1 MRTLNISISEF
12 EYNKFGLKEDNFSFS
27 ELLDIVSRELMRQKL
42 LKSVELAE
50 KYGLSKMKMEEI
62 DAEIKEVRENAKSNT

>member
-1 MRTLNISISEF
+1 
-12 EYNKFGLKEDNFSFS
+12 
-27 ELLDIVSRELMRQKL
+27 MRQKL

-50 KYGLSKMKMEEI
+50 KYGLSKMTMEEI